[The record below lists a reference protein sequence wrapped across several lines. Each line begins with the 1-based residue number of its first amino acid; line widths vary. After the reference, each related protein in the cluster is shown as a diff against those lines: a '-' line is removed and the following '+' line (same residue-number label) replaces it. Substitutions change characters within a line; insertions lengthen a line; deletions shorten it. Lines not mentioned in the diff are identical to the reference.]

1 LIKEDQNKNDVAI
14 NIPES
19 ENPETSSLSK
29 ISKQDDR
36 KKVKRKIGFLQMR
49 IDSTIYFDNMGYSY
63 QIQNEKNDKK

>member
-1 LIKEDQNKNDVAI
+1 LIKEEQNKNDIAI

-19 ENPETSSLSK
+19 EDPESSSLSK
-29 ISKQDDR
+29 ISKQNDR
-36 KKVKRKIGFLQMR
+36 KKVKRKKGFLQMR